1 MTSFACAREKEV
13 TEMVRRGHWPQACT
27 EELRAHVAACRSCGD
42 LVLLTQ
48 AFHVAKAESV
58 PPRMGSAGAL
68 WWRAQLRRRNEAI
81 EKINRPIVGA
91 QIFALAI
98 ALVVGLGVIGW
109 EWRRGFNVAASVAA
123 SLRALHLDALL
134 PSTFPAMDTNV
145 WLLVPVLAMV
155 ACVSGVIVYLA
166 IEKQ

>member
-1 MTSFACAREKEV
+1 M
-13 TEMVRRGHWPQACT
+13 
-27 EELRAHVAACRSCGD
+27 
-42 LVLLTQ
+42 
-48 AFHVAKAESV
+48 
-58 PPRMGSAGAL
+58 

-134 PSTFPAMDTNV
+134 PSSFPAMDTNM